1 MMQRL
6 LRCKVNYSMHQQF
19 YYHKKIFSDI
29 NTTRL
34 FSKFKIIATCDT
46 RTRCKGQLL
55 YRNDHAKSYN
65 IVAPGRNLVGDVP
78 TFLGQAFLNEKIRQ
92 LFEAR

>member
-1 MMQRL
+1 MMQR

-19 YYHKKIFSDI
+19 YYHKKFSDI

-46 RTRCKGQLL
+46 NLPGGLLHFIQLEGTNCVCL
-55 YRNDHAKSYN
+55 SKNHH
-65 IVAPGRNLVGDVP
+65 IIP
-78 TFLGQAFLNEKIRQ
+78 
-92 LFEAR
+92 